1 MKKTI
6 LVMATVL
13 AAQVVSAQALKQGTL
28 SNVTRLT
35 NDGATMYENP
45 RWSPDGTKIAFTQ
58 MGYDGLYVM
67 NADGSGKTQLTADAG
82 VGYLYQWSADS
93 KEILVRDTRWE
104 QTSTGIVRLHAAWSI
119 NLNGAKTKLTQDAEY
134 MQPAAWRYNSTTG
147 AKSVMSLD
155 AKALPIKI
163 TPVAKAAIDLIRN
176 TPSVNISFHIDA
188 DNDILYLVKA
198 DGSKVVIN
206 TGVPSFNAMLS
217 PDGTKVAFNQLDDIY
232 IVNIDGS
239 GKRLLTRG
247 FNPQWVNDGQL
258 VYELTTD
265 DGHVYTSGEL
275 YMINA
280 NGSSLKQLTFT
291 TDKIE
296 MNPAVSPDGSK
307 VVFTSVTDGQIY
319 IADLK

>member
-6 LVMATVL
+6 LVMTTVL
-13 AAQVVSAQALKQGTL
+13 LAQMASAQALKQGTL

-45 RWSPDGTKIAFTQ
+45 RWSPDGSKIAFTQ
-58 MGYDGLYVM
+58 LGYDGLYVM

-82 VGYLYQWSADS
+82 VGYLYQWSADG

-104 QTSTGIVRLHAAWSI
+104 QTSTGTMRLHAAWAISMT
-119 NLNGAKTKLTQDAEY
+119 GAKTKLTQDAEY
-134 MQPAAWRYNSTTG
+134 MQPAAWRYSTTG
-147 AKSVMSLD
+147 VKSVMSLD
-155 AKALPIKI
+155 AKALPVNLS
-163 TPVAKAAIDLIRN
+163 PVTKAATDLIRKD
-176 TPSVNISFHIDA
+176 PRANISFYIDA
-188 DNDILYLVKA
+188 DNDILYLIKA

-206 TGVPSFNAMLS
+206 SGVPSFNATLS
-217 PDGTKVAFNQLDDIY
+217 PDGSKVAFNQLDDIY
-232 IVNIDGS
+232 IVNTDGS
-239 GKRLLTRG
+239 GKHLLTRG
-247 FNPQWVNDGQL
+247 FNPQWVNDDQL

-280 NGSSLKQLTFT
+280 TGSSLKQLTT
-291 TDKIE
+291 TTNRIE
-296 MNPAVSPDGSK
+296 MNPSVSPDGSK
-307 VVFTSVTDGQIY
+307 VVFTSFIDGQIY